1 MSNVDNAGTSERQ
14 PQTQADPAEVPEN
27 PNDISFE
34 QAISDQEIGD
44 FD

>member
-14 PQTQADPAEVPEN
+14 PQTQADPAEVLEN